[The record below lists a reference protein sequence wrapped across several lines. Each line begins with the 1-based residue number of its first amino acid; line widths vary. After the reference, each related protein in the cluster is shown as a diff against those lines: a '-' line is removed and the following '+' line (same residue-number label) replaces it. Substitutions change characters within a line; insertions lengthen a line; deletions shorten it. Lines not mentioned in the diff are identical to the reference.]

1 MAKTYEIQHIRNI
14 GVVGHG
20 DVGKTSL
27 VSALLFSTG
36 MINRLGKVE
45 EGNTVTDYDEEEI
58 ERQITINSALCYCEW
73 RNHKLN
79 IIDTPGYGVFIFDTK
94 ASLRVV
100 DSAVVVVCG
109 VSGVEV
115 QTEKVWQF
123 CNEFDLPR
131 LLVINKM
138 DRDRASF
145 SRTMKS
151 IHNRFG
157 RQAVPLQMPLGEEK
171 DFQGVIDLIKLK
183 AYLYKEGP
191 KGKFVEEEIPAEH
204 QDRAEKNRE
213 HLVEMVAEMN
223 DELLEKFFDAGSL
236 TEEECIQGLRSG
248 VLARK
253 IFPVLCCSSTQNIG
267 TIPLVKAVI
276 DYLPSPAD
284 IGEVKGIN
292 PSDNSEIARQ
302 PSAKEP
308 CSAFIFKT
316 IADPYAGKISLFR
329 VYSGC
334 LKSDSTIYNATK
346 GSNER
351 IGSISLLQGKN
362 ATPVNEVCTGE
373 LASVSKLKETTTND
387 TLSDRSAPIIYPP
400 LQFPV
405 PSISFA
411 VEPKSRA
418 DEDKMSSSL
427 AKLAEEDPILKI
439 DRDPQ
444 TRELLVSGTGQLHV
458 EVTTSKL
465 RRKYGVEVT
474 LKQPKVPY
482 RETVTTNAKAQG
494 KYKKQTG
501 GRGQY
506 GDCWIEIQ
514 PLERG
519 ADFAFVDKIV
529 GGVIPRNFI
538 PAVGKGIVEA
548 RQSGVVAGYPVV
560 DFQVILYDGSYH
572 TVDSSELAFKIA
584 GSLAFKRAMEKAKP
598 VLLEPIMN
606 VEIIASKEYMGDLMG
621 DLNSRRG
628 KVQGVDPLGDMQAIR
643 AQVPMA
649 EMLTYGSD
657 LNSLTGGR
665 GSYQMEFARY
675 DEVPPHLAE
684 KVIAEAKKSR
694 EEEKK

>member
-1 MAKTYEIQHIRNI
+1 MAKTYQIQRIRNI
-14 GVVGHG
+14 GIVGHG

-27 VSALLFSTG
+27 VSAILFSTG

-45 EGNTVTDYDEEEI
+45 EGNTITDYDEEEVARKI
-58 ERQITINSALCYCEW
+58 SINSALCYCEW

-79 IIDTPGYGVFIFDTK
+79 IIDTPGYGVFLFDTK

-100 DSAVVVVCG
+100 DSGVVMVCG

-123 CNEFDLPR
+123 CNEFNLPR

-145 SRTMKS
+145 SRTMES
-151 IHNRFG
+151 INRHFG

-183 AYLYKEGP
+183 AYIYQGDP
-191 KGKFVEEEIPAEH
+191 KGKLVEEEIPAKYLKE
-204 QDRAEKNRE
+204 AEKNRE
-213 HLVEMVAEMN
+213 YLVEMVAEMD
-223 DELLEKFFDAGSL
+223 DELLEKFFEAGSL
-236 TEEECIQGLRSG
+236 TNEECTQGLRAG
-248 VLARK
+248 VLAGK
-253 IFPVLCCSSTQNIG
+253 IFPVLCCCSTKNIG
-267 TIPLVKAVI
+267 TIPLVEAVI

-284 IGEVKGIN
+284 IGEVKGTDPN
-292 PSDNSEIARQ
+292 DKSEITRQ
-302 PSAKEP
+302 PSAEEP

-316 IADPYAGKISLFR
+316 IADPYTGKISLLR

-334 LKSDSTIYNATK
+334 LKSDSTAYNASK
-346 GSNER
+346 GANER
-351 IGSISLLQGKN
+351 IGSISLLQGRTP
-362 ATPVNEVCTGE
+362 TPVTEVCAGE

-387 TLSDRSAPIIYPP
+387 TLSDRSAPITYPP
-400 LQFPV
+400 LQFPA

-427 AKLAEEDPILKI
+427 ARLVEEDPTIKI
-439 DRDPQ
+439 ERDPQ

-458 EVTTSKL
+458 EVTMSNLK
-465 RRKYGVEVT
+465 RKYGVEVT

-482 RETVTTNAKAQG
+482 RETATTSAKAQG

-514 PLERG
+514 PLERE
-519 ADFAFVDKIV
+519 ADFEFVNKIV
-529 GGVIPRNFI
+529 GGAIPRNFI
-538 PAVGKGIVEA
+538 PAVEKGIREA
-548 RQSGVVAGYPVV
+548 LQSGVVAGYPAVN
-560 DFQVILYDGSYH
+560 FRVILYDGSYH
-572 TVDSSELAFKIA
+572 SVDSSELAFKIA
-584 GSLAFKRAMEKAKP
+584 GSLAFKKAMEKAKP

-606 VEIIASKEYMGDLMG
+606 VEIIAPKDYMGDLMG

-628 KVQGVDPLGDMQAIR
+628 KVQGMNPLGDIQVIR

-649 EMLTYGSD
+649 EMLSYGSD
-657 LNSLTGGR
+657 LNSMTGGR
-665 GSYQMEFARY
+665 GSYQMDFSEY
-675 DEVPPHLAE
+675 DEVPPPLAE
-684 KVIAEAKKSR
+684 KVIAEAKKAQ
-694 EEEKK
+694 EEKK

>member
-1 MAKTYEIQHIRNI
+1 MAKTYETQHIRNI
-14 GVVGHG
+14 AVVGHG

-27 VSALLFSTG
+27 VSAILFSTG
-36 MINRLGKVE
+36 MVNRLGKVE

-58 ERQITINSALCYCEW
+58 ERKITIDSSLCYCEW

-79 IIDTPGYGVFIFDTK
+79 IIDTPGYGVFIFDAK

-100 DSAVVVVCG
+100 DSGVVVVCG

-123 CNEFDLPR
+123 CNEFDIPR
-131 LLVINKM
+131 LLVVNKM

-151 IHNRFG
+151 INNRFG

-171 DFQGVIDLIKLK
+171 NFQGVIDLIKLK
-183 AYLYKEGP
+183 AYRYKGDS
-191 KGKFVEEEIPAEH
+191 KGKLVEEEIPAEY
-204 QDRAEKNRE
+204 QKEAEKNRE
-213 HLVEMVAEMN
+213 YLVEMVAEMN
-223 DELLEKFFDAGSL
+223 DELLEKFFEVGSL
-236 TEEECIQGLRSG
+236 TDEECIQGLRAG
-248 VLARK
+248 ILARK

-267 TIPLVKAVI
+267 SIPLLEAVI
-276 DYLPSPAD
+276 GYLPSPAD
-284 IGEVKGIN
+284 MGEVKGKN
-292 PSDNSEIARQ
+292 PSDNSEITRQ
-302 PSAKEP
+302 PSVKEP
-308 CSAFIFKT
+308 CSAFVFKT

-334 LKSDSTIYNATK
+334 VKSDSTVFNASK
-346 GSNER
+346 GINER
-351 IGSISLLQGKN
+351 IGSISLLQGKT
-362 ATPVNEVCTGE
+362 ATPVTEVCAGE
-373 LASVSKLKETTTND
+373 LASVTKLKDTATND
-387 TLSDRSAPIIYPP
+387 TLTDRSASIVYPP
-400 LQFPV
+400 LKFAM

-427 AKLAEEDPILKI
+427 AKLTEEDPTLKI

-444 TRELLVSGTGQLHV
+444 TKELLVSGTGQLHV
-458 EVTTSKL
+458 EVTMSRLK
-465 RRKYGVEVT
+465 RRYGVEVT

-482 RETVTTNAKAQG
+482 RETVTTTAKAQG

-514 PLERG
+514 PRERG
-519 ADFAFVDKIV
+519 EDFEFVDKIV
-529 GGVIPRNFI
+529 GGAIPRNFI
-538 PAVGKGIVEA
+538 PAVEKGILDA

-560 DFQVILYDGSYH
+560 DFRVILYDGSFH
-572 TVDSSELAFKIA
+572 SVDSSELAFKIA
-584 GSLAFKRAMEKAKP
+584 GSLAFKRAMEQAKP

-606 VEIIASKEYMGDLMG
+606 VEINAPKEHMGDLIG
-621 DLNSRRG
+621 DLNTRRG
-628 KVQGVDPLGDMQAIR
+628 KVQGVDPRGDMQVIR

-649 EMLTYGSD
+649 EMLTYDSD

-665 GSYQMEFARY
+665 GSYQMEFTHY
-675 DEVPPHLAE
+675 DEVPHHLAE
-684 KVIAEAKKSR
+684 KVTETAKKAR
-694 EEEKK
+694 EEKK

>member
-1 MAKTYEIQHIRNI
+1 MAKTYDIQSIRNI

-27 VSALLFSTG
+27 VSAMLFSTG
-36 MINRLGKVE
+36 MVNRLGKVE
-45 EGNTVTDYDEEEI
+45 EGNTVTDYDDEEI
-58 ERQITINSALCYCEW
+58 ERQITIKSALCYCEW

-79 IIDTPGYGVFIFDTK
+79 IIDTPGYGVFIFDAK

-123 CNEFDLPR
+123 CNEFHLPR
-131 LLVINKM
+131 LLIINKL

-145 SRTMKS
+145 SRTMES
-151 IHNRFG
+151 IHRRFG

-171 DFQGVIDLIKLK
+171 NFRGAIDLIKLK
-183 AYLYKEGP
+183 AYTYKGGTS
-191 KGKFVEEEIPAEH
+191 GKLVEEEIPVEY
-204 QDRAEKNRE
+204 QEEAEKNRE
-213 HLVEMVAEMN
+213 YLVEMVAEMN
-223 DELLEKFFDAGSL
+223 DELMEKFFEAGSL
-236 TEEECIQGLRSG
+236 TDEECIQGLRAG
-248 VLARK
+248 VVAGK
-253 IFPVLCCSSTQNIG
+253 IFPALCCSSTQNIG
-267 TIPLVKAVI
+267 ILPLIDAVI

-292 PSDNSEIARQ
+292 PTDKSEMTRQ
-302 PSAKEP
+302 PSLEEP
-308 CSAFIFKT
+308 YSAFVFKT
-316 IADPYAGKISLFR
+316 IADPYAGEISLFR

-334 LKSDSTIYNATK
+334 LKSDATIYNASK
-346 GSNER
+346 ASNER
-351 IGSISLLQGKN
+351 IGSISLLQGK
-362 ATPVNEVCTGE
+362 THTSVPKVCAGE

-387 TLSDRSAPIIYPP
+387 TLSDRSTPIVYPP
-400 LQFPV
+400 LQFPT

-427 AKLAEEDPILKI
+427 AKLAEEDPTLKI

-465 RRKYGVEVT
+465 KRRYGVEVT

-482 RETVTTNAKAQG
+482 RETVTTSGKAQG

-506 GDCWIEIQ
+506 GDCWIEML

-519 ADFAFVDKIV
+519 SDFEFVNKIV

-538 PAVGKGIVEA
+538 PAVEKGIVEA

-560 DFQVILYDGSYH
+560 DFRVILYDGSFH

-584 GSLAFKRAMEKAKP
+584 GSLAFKRAMEQAKP

-606 VEIIASKEYMGDLMG
+606 VEIIAPKEYMGDLMG

-628 KVQGVDPLGDMQAIR
+628 KVQGMDPLGDMQAIR

-665 GSYQMEFARY
+665 GSYQMDFSHY

-684 KVIAEAKKSR
+684 KIIAAAKKAR
-694 EEEKK
+694 EEGKK